1 MKNLIMGAFLFVVA
15 QSLIWIQTNG
25 QFVWPWFKK
34 NPIIISIIG
43 GSVISYIFI
52 RATAL
57 VAEHFEGLLWPGRFL
72 TQGIGIVVFFLM
84 TLLLLN
90 EGVNTKTAIS
100 LVLAV
105 ILISVQIFWK

>member
-1 MKNLIMGAFLFVVA
+1 MKNLIIGAFLFVVA

-34 NPIIISIIG
+34 NPIIISILG

-52 RATAL
+52 KATAL

>member
-52 RATAL
+52 KATAL

>member
-1 MKNLIMGAFLFVVA
+1 MGAFLFVVA